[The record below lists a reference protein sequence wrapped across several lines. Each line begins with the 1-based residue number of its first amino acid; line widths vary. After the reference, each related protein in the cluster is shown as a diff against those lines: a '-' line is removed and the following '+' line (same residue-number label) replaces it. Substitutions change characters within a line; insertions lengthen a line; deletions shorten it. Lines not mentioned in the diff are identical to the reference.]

1 MAVWVLIL
9 LRIIKKTYQIK
20 QLIKLNIFF
29 PLSTEGKTCMHVF
42 CLKLEMQVNKWV
54 LFLYILNLKCEKC
67 VLCCMLLTHFTIYI
81 FKSPFSLPPSTRFN
95 LRENLR
101 ANNFR
106 QNWKYS
112 LENQGE
118 SSENHQIGCQCVQ
131 CSIVSWLSVHSVQQS
146 ADLLCI

>member
-1 MAVWVLIL
+1 
-9 LRIIKKTYQIK
+9 
-20 QLIKLNIFF
+20 
-29 PLSTEGKTCMHVF
+29 MHVF

-146 ADLLCI
+146 ADLLCTEFNNQLISCVQWKVSDYTLTVLTTVQCHLIN